1 MREKDKTKEQLIV
14 ELHELCQRLAE
25 SEETK
30 EESKRAEEALRES
43 ERRYREFFA
52 TSRDCVFITSKA
64 GKWIDFN
71 DAAME
76 MFGYESR
83 EELLQVPVSDL
94 YVNPDERTALTA
106 LIERQGYVKEHPV
119 LLRRRDGV
127 VIDTLI
133 TTGLRRSADGREIEY
148 FGTIRDITER
158 KRVEK
163 ELFESENKFKSF
175 AENALVGVY
184 LIQDG
189 VFKYANPKF
198 AQMFGYT
205 VEECLNDMP
214 FKKLVYAE
222 DLAKVEEQVEKRT
235 SGRGDFVQYT
245 FRGVKKDGEIFH
257 VEVHGSAS
265 LHKGRPA
272 AIATIL
278 DITERKQA
286 EDALRESEERFRTL
300 YENAP
305 VLIDGFDKDGRCILW
320 NRECEKVFGWT
331 IDEINSHDD
340 PLALFYPDPDVR
352 REVLDTVTTRPE
364 KVFREW
370 HPITKA
376 GKELTALWA
385 NFQLPDGMVINIG
398 YDITEH
404 KQAEEALRNSEHRLS
419 QIVEFLPDAALVIDK
434 EGKVV
439 AWNRAMEDLTGVQ
452 SEAIIGKGDFEYAIP
467 FFGERRP
474 ILIDLALQ
482 PRPEFEGKYTG
493 ISWKGDIL
501 VGEAFVSNL
510 PRGEAH
516 LSGTATVL
524 RDAKGEPVAAIE
536 CIRDN
541 TDRKQVEE
549 RLRETRDFLENL
561 LDHASSPIIVWDSQ
575 FRITLFNRA
584 FERLTG
590 RSSSKVLGLGLD
602 FLFPPEKLAESL
614 AYFRHTSVGEPLE
627 TVEVPIQH
635 VGGSVR
641 VLLWNSATLYGADGK
656 TVVATIAQGHDITER
671 RKAQE
676 EQRKLEARLA
686 QVQKLEAIGTLAG
699 GIAHDFNNILGI
711 IMGYAEIVGLE
722 AAENSNL
729 KMNID
734 QVLKATHRARD
745 LVKQILTI
753 SRKTDQE
760 RKPLQVTPIVKET
773 IKLLRA
779 SLPTVIEIRQRIDLS
794 EGDDLVLADPTQIHQ
809 VLMNLATNAAHAM
822 RENGGVLRMD
832 LSSVHFN
839 SLDADKPLE
848 LGPGGYLK
856 ITVEDTGH
864 GMHPSIIDRIFDPYF
879 TTKGAGEGT
888 GLGLAIVH
896 GIVKGQGGAV
906 TVDSEPGKGTAFQV
920 YLPKLERQESV
931 QSKPS
936 EEIPTGSES
945 ILVVDDE
952 QALVDAVRQMLEHL
966 EYNVTAATN
975 GTEALSLF
983 LQRTGRFDLVV
994 TDYTMPKMTGA
1005 DLAREIR
1012 QIRPD
1017 LPIILCTGFNERI
1030 SMESIK
1036 EIGITELMRK
1046 PVSLRG
1052 LGELVRKVLNTE
1064 DN

>member
-352 REVLDTVTTRPE
+352 REVLDTVTTRP
-364 KVFREW
+364 
-370 HPITKA
+370 
-376 GKELTALWA
+376 
-385 NFQLPDGMVINIG
+385 
-398 YDITEH
+398 
-404 KQAEEALRNSEHRLS
+404 
-419 QIVEFLPDAALVIDK
+419 
-434 EGKVV
+434 
-439 AWNRAMEDLTGVQ
+439 
-452 SEAIIGKGDFEYAIP
+452 
-467 FFGERRP
+467 
-474 ILIDLALQ
+474 
-482 PRPEFEGKYTG
+482 
-493 ISWKGDIL
+493 
-501 VGEAFVSNL
+501 
-510 PRGEAH
+510 
-516 LSGTATVL
+516 
-524 RDAKGEPVAAIE
+524 
-536 CIRDN
+536 
-541 TDRKQVEE
+541 
-549 RLRETRDFLENL
+549 
-561 LDHASSPIIVWDSQ
+561 
-575 FRITLFNRA
+575 
-584 FERLTG
+584 
-590 RSSSKVLGLGLD
+590 
-602 FLFPPEKLAESL
+602 
-614 AYFRHTSVGEPLE
+614 
-627 TVEVPIQH
+627 
-635 VGGSVR
+635 
-641 VLLWNSATLYGADGK
+641 
-656 TVVATIAQGHDITER
+656 
-671 RKAQE
+671 
-676 EQRKLEARLA
+676 
-686 QVQKLEAIGTLAG
+686 
-699 GIAHDFNNILGI
+699 
-711 IMGYAEIVGLE
+711 
-722 AAENSNL
+722 
-729 KMNID
+729 
-734 QVLKATHRARD
+734 
-745 LVKQILTI
+745 
-753 SRKTDQE
+753 
-760 RKPLQVTPIVKET
+760 
-773 IKLLRA
+773 
-779 SLPTVIEIRQRIDLS
+779 
-794 EGDDLVLADPTQIHQ
+794 
-809 VLMNLATNAAHAM
+809 
-822 RENGGVLRMD
+822 
-832 LSSVHFN
+832 
-839 SLDADKPLE
+839 
-848 LGPGGYLK
+848 
-856 ITVEDTGH
+856 
-864 GMHPSIIDRIFDPYF
+864 
-879 TTKGAGEGT
+879 
-888 GLGLAIVH
+888 
-896 GIVKGQGGAV
+896 
-906 TVDSEPGKGTAFQV
+906 
-920 YLPKLERQESV
+920 
-931 QSKPS
+931 
-936 EEIPTGSES
+936 
-945 ILVVDDE
+945 
-952 QALVDAVRQMLEHL
+952 
-966 EYNVTAATN
+966 
-975 GTEALSLF
+975 
-983 LQRTGRFDLVV
+983 
-994 TDYTMPKMTGA
+994 
-1005 DLAREIR
+1005 
-1012 QIRPD
+1012 
-1017 LPIILCTGFNERI
+1017 
-1030 SMESIK
+1030 
-1036 EIGITELMRK
+1036 
-1046 PVSLRG
+1046 
-1052 LGELVRKVLNTE
+1052 
-1064 DN
+1064 